1 MFIAPAYQI
10 HNYLLR
16 CVCEIFAKVRLKL
29 YLPDV
34 AHGDVLL
41 GLVQRTRAVQR
52 PAPITAENCSPPITA
67 HLDTFL
73 GGATRDT
80 GHGVRWPSPKGPL
93 LASPAPPPPPAVLL
107 LPVGRLRLALLFI
120 LTTVQVFNDW
130 GPMRGH
136 KKITSYVSHRHR
148 EN

>member
-1 MFIAPAYQI
+1 MFIAPASQF
-10 HNYLLR
+10 HVYLL
-16 CVCEIFAKVRLKL
+16 CCDCEIFAKVRLKL

-41 GLVQRTRAVQR
+41 GLVQRARAVQR
-52 PAPITAENCSPPITA
+52 PAPIRAEYCSPPIIA

-93 LASPAPPPPPAVLL
+93 LASPPPPPAVLF

-120 LTTVQVFNDW
+120 LTTVQVVNDW
-130 GPMRGH
+130 DRCGVTRRLH
-136 KKITSYVSHRHR
+136 KLCVTPSQ
-148 EN
+148 